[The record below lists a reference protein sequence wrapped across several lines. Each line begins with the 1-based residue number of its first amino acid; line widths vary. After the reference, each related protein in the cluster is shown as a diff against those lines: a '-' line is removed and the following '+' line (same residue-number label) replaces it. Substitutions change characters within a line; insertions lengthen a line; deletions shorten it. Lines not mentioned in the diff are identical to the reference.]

1 MTSAHWGLSRRTW
14 ARSLMS
20 LMVVMVNL
28 WDLDGSFRS
37 FGLFLTL
44 GQAYFDGLSALGHV
58 HLIPGI
64 LPSSHA
70 RWEVESPSC
79 RALTCGVRSP
89 GSGQ

>member
-1 MTSAHWGLSRRTW
+1 MGPGWII
-14 ARSLMS
+14 
-20 LMVVMVNL
+20 
-28 WDLDGSFRS
+28 S

-44 GQAYFDGLSALGHV
+44 GQVHFDGLSALGHV

-79 RALTCGVRSP
+79 RALTCGSDSGVCP
-89 GSGQ
+89 GQ